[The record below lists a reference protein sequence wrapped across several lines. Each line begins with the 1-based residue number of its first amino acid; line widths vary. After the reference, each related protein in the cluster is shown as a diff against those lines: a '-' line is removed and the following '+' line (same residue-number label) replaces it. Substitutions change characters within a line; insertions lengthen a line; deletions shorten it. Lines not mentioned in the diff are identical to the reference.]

1 MARVRELEA
10 IGEKY
15 RAANKNFLPDRVR
28 WSGKAQR
35 FKARKA
41 LGDGDGWL
49 SRLAMAGNNLKF
61 YTISLEALGLK
72 HLEYE
77 ANLYNHAAVNKI
89 KDAILNATSG
99 VFWARLEVGDR
110 ERKLHVHVLAYEAP
124 TVTHN
129 AKTVFDLGGM
139 AIYISKCPVPSDNLS
154 AGIFLEAK
162 YQAQLKGRRLPK
174 TSFSRG
180 IPKSKNHIR

>member
-10 IGEKY
+10 LGEKY
-15 RAANKNFLPDRVR
+15 RAANNNFFPDRVR
-28 WSGKAQR
+28 RSGKANR

-41 LGDGDGWL
+41 LGDGEGWL
-49 SRLAMAGNNLKF
+49 SRLAMAGDNLEF

-72 HLEYE
+72 HLEHE
-77 ANLYNHAAVNKI
+77 ANLYNHAAINTI
-89 KDAILNATSG
+89 KDAILKATPG

-124 TVTHN
+124 TVVHN
-129 AKTVFDLGGM
+129 AKPVIDLGGI
-139 AIYISKCPVPSDNLS
+139 ALYISKCPVPSDDLS

-162 YQAQLKGRRLPK
+162 CQAQLEGRRLPK

-180 IPKSKNHIR
+180 IHKSKNHFR